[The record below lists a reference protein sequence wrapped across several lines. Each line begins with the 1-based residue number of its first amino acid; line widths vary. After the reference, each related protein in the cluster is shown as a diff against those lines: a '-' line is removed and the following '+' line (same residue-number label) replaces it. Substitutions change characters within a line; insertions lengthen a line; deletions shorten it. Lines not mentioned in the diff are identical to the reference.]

1 METGGRDDVES
12 ICRAAGS
19 CNARRVLRLS
29 FNFFPVQHAVQSN
42 ARTPGPDVKES

>member
-19 CNARRVLRLS
+19 CNAQRVLRLS
-29 FNFFPVQHAVQSN
+29 LNFFLFTQVQSN
-42 ARTPGPDVKES
+42 ART